1 MNLYID
7 INKAVSQM
15 PSTGQ
20 DAPDDDRAKAEASH
34 SYGKD
39 YSGSSND
46 SMNDGTVTKA
56 DSVLAD
62 SDEEREDVGS
72 YDENMVKNPKEKK
85 KGKEGVKKAFAVAPD
100 EKAMEDFK
108 DRNKEVTKSFAI
120 TPAEALRNFADHN
133 NEISKSATRMLNAVA
148 VNSERIL
155 KSTRPNRAESEFLK
169 SIGYTDSD
177 ITEGRARITGG
188 NRSKFNRWLCNN
200 LMQNI
205 GSLNKSVGNL

>member
-20 DAPDDDRAKAEASH
+20 DAPDDDRAKAENSH

-46 SMNDGTVTKA
+46 SMNAGTVTKA

-62 SDEEREDVGS
+62 SDEERADVGS
-72 YDENMVKNPKEKK
+72 YDENMVKKPKKEE
-85 KGKEGVKKAFAVAPD
+85 KGKNGVEKAFAVAPD
-100 EKAMEDFK
+100 EKVMDDFK
-108 DRNKEVTKSFAI
+108 YRNK
-120 TPAEALRNFADHN
+120 
-133 NEISKSATRMLNAVA
+133 EISKSATRMLNAVA
-148 VNSERIL
+148 VNSEIIL
-155 KSTRPNRAESEFLK
+155 KSTRPNQAESEFLK

-177 ITEGRARITGG
+177 IAKGRARITGV
-188 NRSKFNRWLCNN
+188 NRSKFNRWLCDN

-205 GSLNKSVGNL
+205 DSLNKSVGNL